1 MKKRL
6 ACKTIFFLAL
16 ALCIS
21 ISFLSCSNQRKMS
34 AEEKVLETWNAFFKN
49 VIQNENPIE
58 ENLSV
63 ATVQS
68 VDSTINTPPRIIQHL
83 ENLKTTLLE
92 YKTSDFYV
100 IELDGSLSKTAQCID
115 DALFQIENVINAF
128 QNNDKTKFEFSM
140 RNLCACMN
148 DFQFFTI
155 ENSKSYF
162 IPFVELLSII
172 SFLSI
177 IFVVAGT
184 FYLKN
189 KKKIEELTEQNIHEK
204 LITKTIVDVQES
216 ERTRISRELHDTV
229 TQDSRIALLYV
240 NKLEQLFI
248 EEKDAKKSGKD
259 FCKDKALV
267 ESEELI
273 LKIKTLETQNLLNIR
288 NIIRNMTPPEIEN
301 ADFVNLLNEF
311 AVNSAKFSD
320 IPCKFYAEKSELF
333 KKLSGTQKLHIFRII
348 QEAVTNAE
356 KHSGAE
362 EISIFARTEIFSSDD
377 EKSRKQILV
386 FIVSDD
392 GKGMDENFFLQNTHN
407 KFESHTANSKIS
419 ITEQSTHLGLKGILS
434 RAEIIGGT
442 VEIKSSAEIGTT
454 IILKVD
460 C

>member
-6 ACKTIFFLAL
+6 ASKTIFFLA
-16 ALCIS
+16 AAFCIS
-21 ISFLSCSNQRKMS
+21 ISFLSCSNQRKIS
-34 AEEKVLETWNAFFKN
+34 AEEKVLETWNAFFKTL
-49 VIQNENPIE
+49 IQNENPIE
-58 ENLSV
+58 KKLPV

-68 VDSTINTPPRIIQHL
+68 VRNTVNFPYFIQHF
-83 ENLKTTLLE
+83 ENLKTVLLE
-92 YKTSDFYV
+92 YKNSDFYV

-115 DALFQIENVINAF
+115 DALFQIENSINAF
-128 QNNDKTKFEFSM
+128 QNNDKNKFELSLHC
-140 RNLCACMN
+140 LCACMN

-162 IPFVELLSII
+162 FPFVELLSII

-177 IFVVAGT
+177 LFVVAGA

-189 KKKIEELTEQNIHEK
+189 KKKIESLTELNIHEK
-204 LITKTIVDVQES
+204 LITKTIIDVQES

-229 TQDSRIALLYV
+229 TQDSRTALLYV
-240 NKLEQLFI
+240 NKLEQFYI
-248 EEKDAKKSGKD
+248 EEKEGKNSEKT
-259 FCKDKALV
+259 FCKDKALT

-273 LKIKTLETQNLLNIR
+273 SKIKTLETQNLLNIR

-333 KKLSGTQKLHIFRII
+333 KKLSDTQKLHIFRIV
-348 QEAVTNAE
+348 QEAVTNAQ

-362 EISIFARTEIFSSDD
+362 EISIFARTENCTGD
-377 EKSRKQILV
+377 EKGKKQTLV

-392 GKGMDENFFLQNTHN
+392 GKGMDEKFLTQSSHDE
-407 KFESHTANSKIS
+407 FESRVENSKIS
-419 ITEQSTHLGLKGILS
+419 ITDQSTHLGLKGILG
-434 RAEIIGGT
+434 RAEILGGT

-454 IILKVD
+454 IILKVE
-460 C
+460 CEK